1 MTRKS
6 LLTVFLPL
14 LFLLPSPILGQTT
27 GPMTIIEDT
36 TLTQNHEGNIIIGAD
51 DITLDC
57 NNRTVSSLASGTG
70 VGIDLSNRTGVTV
83 RNCHVQ
89 DFDVGFRL
97 FESDRNRFHYNTAE
111 GNAGTGFGVVSN
123 SNENEFDENTAI
135 DNGGNGFSV
144 SLNSNENK
152 FHYNIANGNNRG
164 ITARGNSNK
173 NEFEENTANGNE
185 MDGFQLSLDS
195 NKNKFHYNT
204 AEGNGRHGFGVFSGS
219 SNNTF
224 KENTATGNGTG
235 RGGGNG
241 FAINPAR
248 GGPPN
253 NNTLKKNTAAG
264 NSLNG
269 FRIADSSNNTFD
281 DNTAHHN
288 GGNGFALVNSDKN
301 EFEDNTANENDNDGF
316 NLINSDKNEFEE
328 NTANENDNNGFTVV
342 GTSELN
348 TFEENEACDNAVFDA
363 LDASTGV
370 GNEWDDNDFC
380 FTSGLVENGSLMIK
394 ISVEN
399 PDTGEPIRR
408 GQTVVENSRFQVTVT
423 SNGIDCAGQVVVT
436 ALGAPTFPPSVLVQ
450 IEAFIIGPAGSN
462 SALFAPLFANG
473 FGNDWKISASCNGA
487 VPQQFAFDSFE
498 FFVEEGP

>member
-1 MTRKS
+1 MKRQS

-14 LFLLPSPILGQTT
+14 LFLMPSPILGQTT

-36 TLTQNHEGNIIIGAD
+36 TLTLNHEGNIIIGAD

-57 NNRTVSSLASGTG
+57 NNRTVSSLVSGTG
-70 VGIDLSNRTGVTV
+70 VGIELSNRTKVTV
-83 RNCHVQ
+83 KNCHVQ
-89 DFDVGFRL
+89 YFDTGFRL

-111 GNAGTGFGVVSN
+111 GNADTGFGVVSN
-123 SNENEFDENTAI
+123 SNKNKFEENTAI

-152 FHYNIANGNNRG
+152 FHYNIANGNRRG

-173 NEFEENTANGNE
+173 NEFEENTANGNQ

-204 AEGNGRHGFGVFSGS
+204 AEGNGRNGFGVFSGS

-224 KENTATGNGTG
+224 KENTVTDNGTG

-241 FAINPAR
+241 FEISPAR

-281 DNTAHHN
+281 DNTAHDN
-288 GGNGFALVNSDKN
+288 GDNGFVLFNSDKN
-301 EFEDNTANENDNDGF
+301 KFQKNTATDNGNDGF
-316 NLINSDKNEFEE
+316 ALFNSDKNKFQK
-328 NTANENDNNGFTVV
+328 NTATDNGNNGFNVV

-348 TFEENEACDNAVFDA
+348 TFEKNEGCNNTGFDA
-363 LDASTGV
+363 LDGSTGL
-370 GNEWDDNDFC
+370 GNKWKGNFFC
-380 FTSGLVENGSLMIK
+380 LTSGFTPTGPLKIK
-394 ISVEN
+394 LSVEN
-399 PDTGEPIRR
+399 LTTAQPIRR
-408 GQTVVENSRFQVTVT
+408 GQTVDKDDLFQVTVT
-423 SNGIDCAGQVVVT
+423 TNGVDCAGQWVVT
-436 ALGAPTFPPSVLVQ
+436 RPDPVAPPIIIVQ
-450 IEAFIIGPAGSN
+450 VIPFIIGPTVGNN
-462 SALFAPLFANG
+462 SATG
-473 FGNDWKISASCNGA
+473 FILAADNTGDDYKISASCNGA
-487 VPQQFAFDSFE
+487 SPRQFHFDSFE
-498 FFVEEGP
+498 FFVVDP